1 MNLGCTA
8 IIAAMTTID
17 YQRVL
22 DYREDTYRLKPRLRL
37 RNKEEAIAFVN
48 ERQFMFFWPVKG
60 TELPSL
66 WAAVAGDRPVP
77 DAHDDPG
84 HITWGWKDEMLGARV
99 WYYAKVLR
107 KKSTFIAHDALPY
120 FYALSENY
128 GAPEEDYLQQYREG
142 RLSHEAKTIYEAL
155 LTGGPLDS
163 PALRRA
169 ARMTTRESD
178 AAFNRAMLT
187 LQADFKLLPTG
198 VAQVGAWKYAF
209 IYELTHRHY
218 PDLAEQ
224 ARPIRQTAA
233 RTHLVELYLRS
244 VGAAQTRQV
253 EALFGWPKADVA
265 AALAALE
272 ATGVARPGIRYEA
285 TPGEWWTLAEL
296 L

>member
-1 MNLGCTA
+1 
-8 IIAAMTTID
+8 MTLPAFDRIT
-17 YQRVL
+17 
-22 DYREDTYRLKPRLRL
+22 DYRRRTYRMTPDLRIHT
-37 RNKEEAIAFVN
+37 KKQAIAFVN
-48 ERQFMFFWPVKG
+48 ERGFMFFWPVKG

-84 HITWGWKDEMLGARV
+84 HVTWGWKDELLGARV

-155 LTGGPLDS
+155 LSQGPLDS

-209 IYELTHRHY
+209 IYELTHRYY

-224 ARPIRQTAA
+224 ARPIRQAAA
-233 RTHLVELYLRS
+233 RARLVELYLRS
-244 VGAAQTRQV
+244 VGAAQARQV
-253 EALFGWPKADVA
+253 EMLFGWPKADVA

-272 ATGVARPGIRYEA
+272 ASGVARSGLRCEA